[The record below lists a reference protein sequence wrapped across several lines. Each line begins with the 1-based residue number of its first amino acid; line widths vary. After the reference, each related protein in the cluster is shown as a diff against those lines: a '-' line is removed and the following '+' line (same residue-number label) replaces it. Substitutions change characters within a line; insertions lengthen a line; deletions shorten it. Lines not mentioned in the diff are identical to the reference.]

1 QMGDTTANV
10 WAPVWQDSNQ
20 DLNLMLL
27 AAGQFPPGANPA
39 AQAAKQAA
47 RGYPRTSLPPTPRPV
62 SDPNQVPTPPS
73 KPDPIG
79 IQIWNLIFGNA
90 EEAIF
95 WDLPLFMVDPN
106 IMHQSQCQLDP
117 GSCST

>member
-1 QMGDTTANV
+1 MDGVSMPCSVVQGVVNAGGASQLQSCYNGSCTVIRYVAESDSYEQLVGWQQRTLLQMGDTTANV

-62 SDPNQVPTPPS
+62 
-73 KPDPIG
+73 
-79 IQIWNLIFGNA
+79 
-90 EEAIF
+90 
-95 WDLPLFMVDPN
+95 
-106 IMHQSQCQLDP
+106 
-117 GSCST
+117 